1 MKNKKMLISLVVA
14 LIILLVLAYQYLSLR
29 QSYNNLKDQVK
40 YEITSHLSSSMDFAN
55 RIDLD
60 KLAVGDKN
68 SIINMMY
75 MYGEIS
81 NLDAILT
88 TTYFYGKIDVID
100 PLVMRDYKFMLME
113 IVNKLT
119 QNQFNSEDIDNINMI
134 TDDIKEIYK
143 YVSENSELSS
153 EKYIKEL
160 APELK
165 LYQKKQG
172 K

>member
-1 MKNKKMLISLVVA
+1 
-14 LIILLVLAYQYLSLR
+14 
-29 QSYNNLKDQVK
+29 
-40 YEITSHLSSSMDFAN
+40 
-55 RIDLD
+55 
-60 KLAVGDKN
+60 
-68 SIINMMY
+68 